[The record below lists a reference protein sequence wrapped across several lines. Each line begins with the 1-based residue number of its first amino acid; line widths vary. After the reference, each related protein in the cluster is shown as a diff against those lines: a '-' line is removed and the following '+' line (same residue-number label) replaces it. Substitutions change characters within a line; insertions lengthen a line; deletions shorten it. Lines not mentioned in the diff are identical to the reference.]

1 MVNSGYRRS
10 DRVEASVQ
18 RAVSEIIARA
28 LPEELPAL
36 VTVTAVRTSP
46 DLRHANIFVA
56 CFSGDEDLVELS
68 FSKLLSMQGFIR
80 SLLPRYAPMKYVPN
94 LHFERD
100 DQVAF
105 GTRVVSDLGRL
116 VKEADARPGHERDD
130 DGTDT

>member
-18 RAVSEIIARA
+18 RAISEIIARE

-36 VTVTAVRTSP
+36 VTVTTVRMSP

-56 CFSGDEDLVELS
+56 CFSSDEELVELS
-68 FSKLLSMQGFIR
+68 FSKLLSMQGIIR
-80 SLLPRYAPMKYVPN
+80 RLLPRSAPMKYVPN

-100 DQVAF
+100 NQVAY
-105 GTRVVSDLGRL
+105 GTRVVGDLGRL
-116 VKEADARPGHERDD
+116 VKEADERAGHELDD
-130 DGTDT
+130 DGSDS

>member
-10 DRVEASVQ
+10 DRVEVSVQ
-18 RAVSEIIARA
+18 RAISEIIARE

-36 VTVTAVRTSP
+36 VTVTAVRMSP

-56 CFSGDEDLVELS
+56 CFSDDEQMVEKS

-80 SLLPRYAPMKYVPN
+80 RALPRYAPMKYVPN

-100 DQVAF
+100 NQVAY
-105 GTRVVSDLGRL
+105 GTRVVGDLGRL
-116 VKEADARPGHERDD
+116 VKEADERAGQERDD
-130 DGTDT
+130 GSDS